1 MDIVVSVLIGAV
13 SGWLASMIMGA
24 KTTGILGYMILGILG
39 GFVGNWIFN
48 FLNISA
54 SGWKGVFI
62 TSTAGAIALIVLGG
76 IIFGRKRQKR

>member
-1 MDIVVSVLIGAV
+1 MGIVVSVIIGAV
-13 SGWLASMIMGA
+13 AGWLASMIMGS

-48 FLNISA
+48 FLEITT
-54 SGWKGVFI
+54 SGWKGILI

-76 IIFGRKRQKR
+76 IIFGRKSQKR

>member
-1 MDIVVSVLIGAV
+1 MDIVVSVIIGAV
-13 SGWLASMIMGA
+13 AGWLASMIMGS

-48 FLNISA
+48 FLNITA
-54 SGWKGVFI
+54 SGWKGILV

-76 IIFGRKRQKR
+76 IIFGRSSRKR